1 MRFSLAYY
9 FKSIH
14 IGVADPIFSLGLS
27 NYLNFS
33 KLKPFVSLKDG
44 QQDLESGF
52 LIVRPFYL
60 ESTVFMSWN
69 QLFQTKSLNAMVSD
83 MEQGHRL
90 KRSLGPISLTAMGV
104 GAIIGTGIFVLVG
117 KAAANQAGPAIILS
131 FVVAGLACVFAALC
145 YAEFASM
152 APIAGSAYNYAYAT
166 MGELMAW
173 IIGWDLILE
182 YAVASSTV
190 AHGWSKYL
198 QKLLHQ
204 FGVTVFDSGGLLH
217 RFSEAPFDYNGA
229 KKAVDFTLATGEK
242 LTVGGGAFYPTAY
255 YFDLPAII
263 ITAIVTLIL
272 VRGVTESAFVN
283 AIMVAIKVSVVLFV
297 IVAGISYVNV
307 ENWTRDFAPYGYGGV
322 TFFGSPIFGG
332 TEKGMMAGAAGVIFA
347 YLGFDAVSTQAEEA
361 KNPKRD
367 LPIGIIGSLLI
378 CTVLYIAVS
387 AVLTGMVNYK
397 DIDINAPIA
406 SAFEQVGFA
415 SAQFIV
421 TVGAIAGITS
431 VLLVMMMGQPRIF
444 LAMAR
449 DGLLPYSF
457 FGSIHSKFQTPYKST
472 ILTGVIV
479 ATAAS
484 LLPLSILA
492 DLTNIGTLFA
502 FALVCTSVLI
512 LRYTDPNRLR
522 PFRCPF
528 SPVFPSLGIILC
540 VLLMLSLPSE
550 NWMRLVIWLIV
561 GLCIYFFYGFWH
573 SKLKGAK
580 ASS

>member
-1 MRFSLAYY
+1 MAW
-9 FKSIH
+9 
-14 IGVADPIFSLGLS
+14 D
-27 NYLNFS
+27 
-33 KLKPFVSLKDG
+33 
-44 QQDLESGF
+44 
-52 LIVRPFYL
+52 
-60 ESTVFMSWN
+60 
-69 QLFQTKSLNAMVSD
+69 QLFRTKSLNSMVGD
-83 MEQGHRL
+83 MEKGHSL
-90 KRSLGPISLTAMGV
+90 KRSLGPVSLTALGV

-117 KAAANQAGPAIILS
+117 KAAANQAGPAIIVS

-152 APIAGSAYNYAYAT
+152 APVAGSAYNYAYAT
-166 MGELMAW
+166 LGELMAW

-198 QKLLHQ
+198 QKLLQQ
-204 FGVTVFDSGGLLH
+204 FGVGVFDAGGVMH
-217 RFSEAPFDYNGA
+217 RFSDAPFDFNSA
-229 KKAVDFTLATGEK
+229 SKEAEFVLATGDS
-242 LTVGGGAFYPTAY
+242 LTVSGGSFFATGFF
-255 YFDLPAII
+255 FDLPAIV
-263 ITAIVTLIL
+263 ITFIVTLIL
-272 VRGVTESAFVN
+272 VRGVTESAFTN

-307 ENWTRDFAPYGYGGV
+307 ENWTRDFAPYGYGGI
-322 TFFGSPIFGG
+322 TFFGTPLFGG
-332 TEKGMMAGAAGVIFA
+332 TDKGMMAGAAGVIFA

-378 CTVLYIAVS
+378 CTVLYIAVA

-397 DIDINAPIA
+397 DIDVKAPVA
-406 SAFEQVGFA
+406 SAFERVGFA

-457 FGSIHSKFQTPYKST
+457 FGAVHSKFRTPYKST
-472 ILTGVIV
+472 ILTGFVV
-479 ATAAS
+479 AAAAS

-502 FALVCTSVLI
+502 FALVCSSVLI
-512 LRYTDPNRLR
+512 LRYTDPDRVR

-550 NWMRLVIWLIV
+550 NWMRLVVWLLV
-561 GLCIYFFYGFWH
+561 GLAIYFAYGYWH
-573 SKLKGAK
+573 SKLKNA
-580 ASS
+580 AA

>member
-1 MRFSLAYY
+1 
-9 FKSIH
+9 
-14 IGVADPIFSLGLS
+14 
-27 NYLNFS
+27 
-33 KLKPFVSLKDG
+33 
-44 QQDLESGF
+44 
-52 LIVRPFYL
+52 
-60 ESTVFMSWN
+60 MSWN
-69 QLFQTKSLNAMVSD
+69 QLFQTKSLSSMVGD
-83 MEQGHRL
+83 MEKGHSL

-117 KAAANQAGPAIILS
+117 QAAANKAGPAIILS

-152 APIAGSAYNYAYAT
+152 APVAGSAYNYAYAT

-204 FGVTVFDSGGLLH
+204 FGVSVFDSGGSLH

-229 KKAVDFTLATGEK
+229 NKAIDFTLATGEK
-242 LTVGGGAFYPTAY
+242 LAVSGGAFYPTGFL
-255 YFDLPAII
+255 FDLPAIL
-263 ITAIVTLIL
+263 ITALVTCIL

-283 AIMVAIKVSVVLFV
+283 SIMVAIKVSVVLFV

-307 ENWTRDFAPYGYGGV
+307 ENWTKDFAPYGYGGI
-322 TFFGSPIFGG
+322 TFFGAPIFGG

-378 CTVLYIAVS
+378 CTVLYIAVA

-457 FGSIHSKFQTPYKST
+457 FGAIHSKFQTPYKST
-472 ILTGVIV
+472 ILTGIIV

-512 LRYTDPNRLR
+512 LRYTDPGRVR

-550 NWMRLVIWLIV
+550 NWLRLVVWLFV
-561 GLCIYFFYGFWH
+561 GLSVYFFYGFWH
-573 SKLKGAK
+573 SKLKRAK
-580 ASS
+580 ATI